1 VRLRS
6 RETLRALM
14 FQAGLSHR
22 RLAAKAGVRHHS
34 TIDHLMSGSRSTISE
49 ADAQGIST
57 ALGTTPA
64 VLFESRETDQP

>member
-1 VRLRS
+1 
-6 RETLRALM
+6 
-14 FQAGLSHR
+14 
-22 RLAAKAGVRHHS
+22 
-34 TIDHLMSGSRSTISE
+34 MSGSRSTISE